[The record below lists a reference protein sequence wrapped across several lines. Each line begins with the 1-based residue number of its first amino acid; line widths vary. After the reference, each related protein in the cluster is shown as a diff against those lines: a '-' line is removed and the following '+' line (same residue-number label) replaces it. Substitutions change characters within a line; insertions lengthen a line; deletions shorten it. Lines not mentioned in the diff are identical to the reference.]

1 MLYLADLQYFKNFG
15 TALAIEITKSKLKS
29 KKNHNLITMKTIK
42 IKLTALSFAI
52 AMTAF
57 STISFAT
64 ENNMESAL
72 EVAYFEEY
80 FDSENYTEDLEIKL
94 VPEVRVKVYNVAGN
108 LIATGS
114 ENDAKIK
121 SLMNISDLLTEVNGI
136 KYYRS
141 SYQPTN

>member
-1 MLYLADLQYFKNFG
+1 
-15 TALAIEITKSKLKS
+15 
-29 KKNHNLITMKTIK
+29 MKTIK
-42 IKLTALSFAI
+42 IKLAALSFAI
-52 AMTAF
+52 TMAAC
-57 STISFAT
+57 STISFAA
-64 ENNMESAL
+64 ENKMESAL

-80 FDSENYTEDLEIKL
+80 FDSENYTEGLEIKL
-94 VPEVRVKVYNVAGN
+94 VPEVRVKVYNVTGS

-121 SLMNISDLLTEVNGI
+121 SLINISDLLTEVNGT